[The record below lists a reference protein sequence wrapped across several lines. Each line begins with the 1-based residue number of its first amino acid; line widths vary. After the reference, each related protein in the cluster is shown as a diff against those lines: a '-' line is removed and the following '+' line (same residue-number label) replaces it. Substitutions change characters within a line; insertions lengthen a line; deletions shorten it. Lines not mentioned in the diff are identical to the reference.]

1 MVGRSVVGVATRDL
15 PDRSAE
21 GAVSGP
27 PEPRG
32 SGACGG
38 VAVSWGLGGSWV
50 GSSLSRSDRW
60 SRGRGRAPRSA
71 SSLGPWAWGAPL
83 RRGSPRRSESW

>member
-60 SRGRGRAPRSA
+60 SRGRGARPEVRVITW
-71 SSLGPWAWGAPL
+71 SLGRGAPL